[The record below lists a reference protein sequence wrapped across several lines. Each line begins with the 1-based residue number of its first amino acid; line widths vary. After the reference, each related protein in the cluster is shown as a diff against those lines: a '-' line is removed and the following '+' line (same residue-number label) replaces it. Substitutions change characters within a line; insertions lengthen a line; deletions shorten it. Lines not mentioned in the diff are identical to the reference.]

1 MKLMIDRRTTKAYKL
16 EKENRE
22 LKKEIERQ
30 DNLNK
35 QLVDECQR
43 FEDKVDTLKIE
54 ISSLMSR
61 YFYEKD
67 FQIEDTHLDKLLRI
81 IDNDIELKESN
92 EPTFEEMVNFV
103 ENVCQDIKN
112 QSTLDEELKEERER
126 IAKIVGDFKEVN
138 K

>member
-1 MKLMIDRRTTKAYKL
+1 MIDPRSTKAYKL

-22 LKKEIERQ
+22 LKKELERQ

-61 YFYEKD
+61 YFYEED
-67 FQIEDTHLDKLLRI
+67 FYIEDTHLDKLLRI

-92 EPTFEEMVNFV
+92 EPSFEEMVNFV
-103 ENVCQDIKN
+103 ENVCQDIKS
-112 QSTLDEELKEERER
+112 QSTLDEELEEEREK
-126 IAKIVGDFKEVN
+126 ITKIVNNFKGDDK
-138 K
+138 